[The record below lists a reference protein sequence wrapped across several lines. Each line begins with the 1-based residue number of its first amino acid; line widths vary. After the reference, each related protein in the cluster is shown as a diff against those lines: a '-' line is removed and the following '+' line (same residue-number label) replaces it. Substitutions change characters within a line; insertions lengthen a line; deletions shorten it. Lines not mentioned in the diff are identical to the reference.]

1 MGIENLPA
9 MADINQGRYQ
19 NDEKADNRNADN
31 TSNYRQNSSLEDQEA
46 IIEKN
51 PTAIREIIINSSNSE
66 EEKIESP
73 KQVIGRTK
81 KQSAMKKSLTRD
93 AYDDYVSGEGRGLND
108 IKNVFKKQQ
117 QQEMM
122 TRNHTR
128 PEFLDESTNMGAANI
143 TTQLS
148 YQNVDP

>member
-1 MGIENLPA
+1 M
-9 MADINQGRYQ
+9 
-19 NDEKADNRNADN
+19 KADNRNADI
-31 TSNYRQNSSLEDQEA
+31 TSVYRQNSSEDQEA
-46 IIEKN
+46 IIEKDHR
-51 PTAIREIIINSSNSE
+51 AIREIVINSSNSE
-66 EEKIESP
+66 EEKVESP

-81 KQSAMKKSLTRD
+81 KQLGTNKSLVRD
-93 AYDDYVSGEGRGLND
+93 AYNDYVSGEGKGLD
-108 IKNVFKKQQ
+108 EIKNVFKKQQ

-128 PEFLDESTNMGAANI
+128 PEFLDESTNVGGANI

>member
-19 NDEKADNRNADN
+19 DDEKADNRNADI

-51 PTAIREIIINSSNSE
+51 PSAIREIIINSSNSE

-81 KQSAMKKSLTRD
+81 KQSGKK
-93 AYDDYVSGEGRGLND
+93 
-108 IKNVFKKQQ
+108 
-117 QQEMM
+117 
-122 TRNHTR
+122 
-128 PEFLDESTNMGAANI
+128 
-143 TTQLS
+143 
-148 YQNVDP
+148 

>member
-1 MGIENLPA
+1 
-9 MADINQGRYQ
+9 
-19 NDEKADNRNADN
+19 
-31 TSNYRQNSSLEDQEA
+31 LEDQEA
-46 IIEKN
+46 IIEKK
-51 PTAIREIIINSSNSE
+51 PPAIREILINSSNSEE

-81 KQSAMKKSLTRD
+81 KQSGTKKSLTRD
-93 AYDDYVSGEGRGLND
+93 AYDDYVSCEGRGLND

-128 PEFLDESTNMGAANI
+128 PEFLDESTNIGGTNI

-148 YQNVDP
+148 YHNVDP